1 MSNTNP
7 VTLEQKQSEVP
18 NVEIRV
24 PSRPNIAKPYVVRS
38 CFIVNEIYLD
48 LPISR
53 VDKVFE
59 ANEAACRYASEMN
72 ELAERLH
79 QKIEYRVLEAEIV
92 PA

>member
-1 MSNTNP
+1 MSNRNT
-7 VTLEQKQSEVP
+7 VTLEQKNNSNTQPIDAVSP
-18 NVEIRV
+18 
-24 PSRPNIAKPYVVRS
+24 PTIAKPRVVRS

-59 ANEAACRYASEMN
+59 ANEAACKYASEMN

-79 QKIEYRVLEAEIV
+79 QNIEYRVLEAEIV